1 MPDSFLGLEKSC
13 SDSDPYDD
21 FILVCTASKPPL
33 VIPILEVVWLH
44 NGTERQGVVT
54 NINDNTYVINTLSF
68 PKTFAND
75 SGTYSCHAKLFIPD
89 SSDIILIKNISV
101 ILRGKYNFISI
112 ALPFIYIYLFSS

>member
-13 SDSDPYDD
+13 YDSDPYDN
-21 FILVCTASKPPL
+21 FILVCTATKPPL

-44 NGTERQGVVT
+44 NCTERQGVVT

-75 SGTYSCHAKLFIPD
+75 SGT
-89 SSDIILIKNISV
+89 
-101 ILRGKYNFISI
+101 
-112 ALPFIYIYLFSS
+112 